1 MAILKTVMA
10 VAVMTATIEWKMA
23 GVHMHH
29 VVGGYQGWDPS
40 SDVASWSYCRRF
52 SVGDKIWF
60 AYSAAEE
67 RIVELSSEEEYELCD
82 VRNPIRMYTDCLDGI
97 PLEREEIHYFVSSKA
112 ENCKNGLK
120 LQVDVGPLVNSEVEM
135 PKIAMAAAP
144 PTTPSGSV
152 RPNGSAELLLV
163 GLWLWVCCMAI

>member
-52 SVGDKIWF
+52 SVGDKI
-60 AYSAAEE
+60 
-67 RIVELSSEEEYELCD
+67 
-82 VRNPIRMYTDCLDGI
+82 
-97 PLEREEIHYFVSSKA
+97 
-112 ENCKNGLK
+112 CK
-120 LQVDVGPLVNSEVEM
+120 
-135 PKIAMAAAP
+135 
-144 PTTPSGSV
+144 
-152 RPNGSAELLLV
+152 LLLFTFFLISFAQKSV
-163 GLWLWVCCMAI
+163 PAPFTL